1 MEGVVVKIL
10 AGVFTVNTVEGL
22 YDCSVRGKLK
32 LEDIPVVGDKVR
44 VEKTATEAVIT
55 SILPR
60 RNILER
66 PKIANVDQMFIFMA
80 ATSPDPNNY
89 LIDRLTVLGEYW
101 QLGLIIGFNKI
112 DLKKN
117 NLVNIYRSLGYEVLE
132 FSLANDENLD
142 VISELL
148 KDKITVL
155 AGPSGA
161 GKTTLVNQLVGDF
174 RRTGDVSEKSKR
186 GKHTTRVVEL
196 IKLPFGGFIADTPGF
211 SRLDVFLDNPQK
223 LASCFRETKSS
234 SCYFQNCLHL
244 KEPGC
249 SVQEMMSPERYESYK
264 QLLQEIE
271 EMRPW

>member
-1 MEGVVVKIL
+1 MEGVVVRIL

-32 LEDIPVVGDKVR
+32 LEDIPVVGDNVI
-44 VEKTATEAVIT
+44 VEKTATEAVII

-80 ATSPDPNNY
+80 ATAPDPNNY
-89 LIDRLTVLGEYW
+89 LID
-101 QLGLIIGFNKI
+101 
-112 DLKKN
+112 LKKN
-117 NLVNIYRSLGYEVLE
+117 ELADIYRRLGYEVLE
-132 FSLANDENLD
+132 FSLAKDENLD
-142 VISELL
+142 VINELL

-155 AGPSGA
+155 AGPSGS
-161 GKTTLVNQLVGDF
+161 GKTTLVNHLVGDI

-196 IKLPFGGFIADTPGF
+196 IKLPSGGFIADTPGF

-223 LASCFRETKSS
+223 LASCFRETQNS
-234 SCYFQNCLHL
+234 SCYFQNCRHL

-249 SVQEMMSPERYESYK
+249 SVREKMSPERYESYK

>member
-249 SVQEMMSPERYESYK
+249 SVREMMSPERYESYK

>member
-1 MEGVVVKIL
+1 MEGVVVRIL

-32 LEDIPVVGDKVR
+32 LEDIPVVGDNVI
-44 VEKTATEAVIT
+44 VEKTATEAVII

-80 ATSPDPNNY
+80 ATAPDPNNY

-117 NLVNIYRSLGYEVLE
+117 ELADIYRRLGYEVLE
-132 FSLANDENLD
+132 FSLAKDENLD
-142 VISELL
+142 VINELL

-155 AGPSGA
+155 AGPSGS
-161 GKTTLVNQLVGDF
+161 GKTTLVNHLVGDI

-196 IKLPFGGFIADTPGF
+196 IKLPSGGFIADTPGF

-223 LASCFRETKSS
+223 LASCFRETQNS
-234 SCYFQNCLHL
+234 SCYFQNCRHL

-249 SVQEMMSPERYESYK
+249 SVREKMSPERYESYK

>member
-249 SVQEMMSPERYESYK
+249 SVKEMMSPERYESYK

>member
-32 LEDIPVVGDKVR
+32 LEDIPVVGDNVR

-249 SVQEMMSPERYESYK
+249 SVREMMSPERYESYK

>member
-32 LEDIPVVGDKVR
+32 LEDIPVVGDNVR
-44 VEKTATEAVIT
+44 VEITATEAVIT

-249 SVQEMMSPERYESYK
+249 SVREMMSPERYESYK